1 MRTPSMVTPPLSVS
15 RWPML
20 SQSSWKVSPGLSEGT
35 MAKMCWSVPSRTPSS
50 TVTSETLLP
59 VEKVLAPVKTRS
71 SPSSVTT
78 TSLSRG
84 LTAPPKNQ
92 VCRTA
97 SASTCSHCSRV
108 PTRRA
113 AQFQR

>member
-1 MRTPSMVTPPLSVS
+1 
-15 RWPML
+15 ML
-20 SQSSWKVSPGLSEGT
+20 SQSSWKVRPSLSDGT
-35 MAKMCWSVPSRTPSS
+35 IAKTCWSVPSRTPSR

-59 VEKVLAPVKTRS
+59 VEKDLRPVKTRS
-71 SPSSVTT
+71 SPSSVTV

-92 VCRTA
+92 RLRRA

-113 AQFQR
+113 AQYQR